1 MLGCAA
7 VSITLIGYFCGNE
20 QQVALRGTVRG
31 IDIIYGLYY
40 YYIMSMVRGD
50 MKAEQVGVPASG
62 GKKIQEAKLTF
73 YVLLFFDTEAYDIK

>member
-1 MLGCAA
+1 MANWLVSMLGCAP

-31 IDIIYGLYY
+31 
-40 YYIMSMVRGD
+40 D

-62 GKKIQEAKLTF
+62 GKKNPGSKINFLCFTI
-73 YVLLFFDTEAYDIK
+73 L